1 MLVSIPKP
9 KTNVDWEENVFTSPS
24 NAKSLSFNQEPGD
37 MVVKFDAKNPIS
49 KQTASC
55 KVKIN
60 VKDVAKPTVSYCPQS
75 RSVFLEPGQVK
86 ITILLKWGPI
96 IWVTNIYEYCRVHRR
111 YTGVNQIS
119 KIT

>member
-24 NAKSLSFNQEPGD
+24 NAKSLSFYQEPGD
-37 MVVKFDAKNPIS
+37 MVVKFDAKNPTS

-86 ITILLKWGPI
+86 IIILLKG
-96 IWVTNIYEYCRVHRR
+96 
-111 YTGVNQIS
+111 GQICHYLGN
-119 KIT
+119 KHI